1 MKKDEGRPI
10 IVKFVR
16 RLTKSELMA
25 NQKSLNDCE
34 EKIFIND
41 DITLLRMPLAKA
53 LRLRA
58 NIKVHVV
65 MLNEKVVNYETDE
78 SINYF
83 CEINRKQLQRK
94 GEENCKTVTCDNVE
108 HEWSLHLKCEIK
120 QPPL

>member
-1 MKKDEGRPI
+1 
-10 IVKFVR
+10 
-16 RLTKSELMA
+16 MA
-25 NQKSLNDCE
+25 NQKSLNDFE

-83 CEINRKQLQRK
+83 CE
-94 GEENCKTVTCDNVE
+94 TVQA
-108 HEWSLHLKCEIK
+108 I
-120 QPPL
+120 